1 MGVITAYDLKQDL
14 YTIQYTNRK
23 QERVSHKDVLLI
35 YCPPTKR
42 VDKDILLKEI
52 EAAQDSNLDKRS
64 PVEKL
69 EDLAGRT
76 FLMDI
81 KDDGTRDR
89 VKIKQVV
96 EGIDRFKKEV
106 EKDPKR
112 IKMLVQIG
120 NKEKTEELMTYAEI
134 LDFIE
139 RNNESGN
146 DGVYWKFRKI
156 ISHRRVKDGSV
167 DNGK

>member
-14 YTIQYTNRK
+14 YTIQYTNRQ
-23 QERVSHKDVLLI
+23 QEKVSHEDVLLI

-52 EAAQDSNLDKRS
+52 EAAQGSNLDKRN

-96 EGIDRFKKEV
+96 EGIDRFNKKI

-112 IKMLVQIG
+112 IKMLVQLG
-120 NKEKTEELMTYAEI
+120 NKEKTEELMTYA
-134 LDFIE
+134 
-139 RNNESGN
+139 
-146 DGVYWKFRKI
+146 
-156 ISHRRVKDGSV
+156 
-167 DNGK
+167 

>member
-1 MGVITAYDLKQDL
+1 M
-14 YTIQYTNRK
+14 
-23 QERVSHKDVLLI
+23 
-35 YCPPTKR
+35 
-42 VDKDILLKEI
+42 
-52 EAAQDSNLDKRS
+52 AQDSNLDKRS

-89 VKIKQVV
+89 AKIKQVV
-96 EGIDRFKKEV
+96 EGIDCFKKQI

-112 IKMLVQIG
+112 IKLLVQLG
-120 NKEKTEELMTYAEI
+120 DKEKTEELMTYAEI
-134 LDFIE
+134 LDFIK

-146 DGVYWKFRKI
+146 GGVYWKF
-156 ISHRRVKDGSV
+156 
-167 DNGK
+167 

>member
-1 MGVITAYDLKQDL
+1 MGVITAYDFKQDL
-14 YTIQYTNRK
+14 YNIQYTNRQ
-23 QERVSHKDVLLI
+23 QERVSHEDVLLI

-81 KDDGTRDR
+81 EEDGTRDR
-89 VKIKQVV
+89 
-96 EGIDRFKKEV
+96 
-106 EKDPKR
+106 
-112 IKMLVQIG
+112 
-120 NKEKTEELMTYAEI
+120 A
-134 LDFIE
+134 
-139 RNNESGN
+139 
-146 DGVYWKFRKI
+146 KI
-156 ISHRRVKDGSV
+156 IIIVDDAAHIGLLKQGLDGTRAIVLNMERGVPCEHVRLLQINFVTPHSTHTLFASQ
-167 DNGK
+167 